1 MTKPTENLG
10 MKLQAVIFDMDG
22 VIIDS
27 EKLWFKVGESL
38 LSKYGIDYTE
48 EMRRKIMGMGSIET
62 MELIKRTYSIKDS
75 ISSLLEQRNHIVLE
89 VFNNSIVPLIPTA
102 IDFIKMVSRNGYKI
116 AIASSS
122 PQELI
127 NLVVNRLE
135 LAGYFSAIV
144 SGDKVSRGK
153 PYPDIYLLTAR
164 ELKVDNKR
172 CLVLED
178 SPNGVKAAKNAGMKC
193 IGITTNA
200 SKEELKEADLSINS
214 FADLTI
220 AKMMALF

>member
-1 MTKPTENLG
+1 MTKPRENLG

-27 EKLWFKVGESL
+27 EELWFKVGKSL

-48 EMRRKIMGMGSIET
+48 EVRKKIMGMGSKET

-75 ISSLLEQRNHIVLE
+75 VSSLLEQRDRIVLK
-89 VFNNSIVPLIPTA
+89 VFGNSIIPLIPNA
-102 IDFIKMVSRNGYKI
+102 IDFIQMVSRNGHKVGM
-116 AIASSS
+116 ASSS

-135 LAGYFSAIV
+135 LASYFSAIV
-144 SGDKVSRGK
+144 SGDRVSRGK
-153 PYPDIYLLTAR
+153 PYPDICLLTAR
-164 ELKVDNKR
+164 ELQVDNKR
-172 CLVLED
+172 CLVFED

-200 SKEELKEADLSINS
+200 SNEELKEADLLIDS

-220 AKMMALF
+220 EKMMALF

>member
-1 MTKPTENLG
+1 

-27 EKLWFKVGESL
+27 EELWFKVGESL

-48 EMRRKIMGMGSIET
+48 EMRKKIMGMGSIET
-62 MELIKRTYSIKDS
+62 MELIKKTYSIKDS
-75 ISSLLEQRNHIVLE
+75 IDSLLEQRNHIVLR
-89 VFNNSIVPLIPTA
+89 VFNNSTVPLIPTA
-102 IDFIKMVSRNGYKI
+102 MDFIQMVRRNGHKM
-116 AIASSS
+116 AMASSS

-127 NLVVNRLE
+127 NLVVNRLK
-135 LAGYFSAIV
+135 LANYFSAIV
-144 SGDKVSRGK
+144 SGDRVSRGK

-164 ELKVDNKR
+164 ELEVDNKR

-200 SKEELKEADLSINS
+200 SKEELREADLLIDS

-220 AKMMALF
+220 GKMMALF